1 MEQIP
6 LRSEWAKTHQSSG
19 EMKKNQTNKSVD
31 GKENDERKPAFW
43 LHIYRVER
51 EKWSESY
58 LYTFGAVYSGEQE
71 TEVIE

>member
-31 GKENDERKPAFW
+31 GKENDERKPAF
-43 LHIYRVER
+43 
-51 EKWSESY
+51 
-58 LYTFGAVYSGEQE
+58 
-71 TEVIE
+71 